1 MLVNTAKYCE
11 SIQDVIWSLTEMMT
25 KPTQPLIIILLQN
38 IAKLFKSLF
47 DLWQKSLPN
56 LPNPLSSF
64 CCKILRTYS
73 SRYLISDRTDFQTYP
88 TPYRP
93 STESDYH
100 FDDVHNTIC
109 DTKQASSAWMTGQ
122 AIARGMHVQGGRKQ
136 GGQGAHGPNRFCQN
150 RKEDSSRKRQSITLP
165 PPPPY
170 FWTFRRS
177 WCATCANK
185 ATLQNLTRT
194 IYM

>member
-11 SIQDVIWSLTEMMT
+11 PIQDVIWSLTEMIA
-25 KPTQPLIIILLQN
+25 KPTQPLIITLVKNIAKLFKSSFDLWQKRWPKSTQPLIIILLQI
-38 IAKLFKSLF
+38 IAKLFKQLF
-47 DLWQKSLPN
+47 EPWQKWLSN

-93 STESDYH
+93 SVESDYH

-109 DTKQASSAWMTGQ
+109 ETKQAPSAWMTGQ
-122 AIARGMHVQGGRKQ
+122 AIARGMHVQDGRRQRGQ
-136 GGQGAHGPNRFCQN
+136 GGSWPQQ
-150 RKEDSSRKRQSITLP
+150 ILP
-165 PPPPY
+165 E
-170 FWTFRRS
+170 
-177 WCATCANK
+177 
-185 ATLQNLTRT
+185 
-194 IYM
+194 

>member
-1 MLVNTAKYCE
+1 
-11 SIQDVIWSLTEMMT
+11 MMT

-38 IAKLFKSLF
+38 IAKLFKSF

-93 STESDYH
+93 SVESDYH

-109 DTKQASSAWMTGQ
+109 DTKQASSAWMTGH
-122 AIARGMHVQGGRKQ
+122 ACAGGSEAGGTRGLMAPADFARIEKRTEAERDNLLVLCPFPHIFGPSAEPDVRHVQTKL
-136 GGQGAHGPNRFCQN
+136 HY
-150 RKEDSSRKRQSITLP
+150 KI
-165 PPPPY
+165 
-170 FWTFRRS
+170 
-177 WCATCANK
+177 
-185 ATLQNLTRT
+185 
-194 IYM
+194 

>member
-1 MLVNTAKYCE
+1 MLQNIANLFKPLFDLWRNDAQTYPTPYHHFAVKCCE
-11 SIQDVIWSLTEMMT
+11 PIQVVIWSLTEMIA
-25 KPTQPLIIILLQN
+25 KPTQPLIMILLQN
-38 IAKLFKSLF
+38 IANLFKSLF
-47 DLWQKSLPN
+47 DLWQKWLPN

-93 STESDYH
+93 SVESDYH

-122 AIARGMHVQGGRKQ
+122 AIARGMHVQGGRRQ
-136 GGQGAHGPNRFCQN
+136 GDKGAHSPNRFCQN
-150 RKEDSSRKRQSITLP
+150 RKRGQQQKEAI
-165 PPPPY
+165 
-170 FWTFRRS
+170 
-177 WCATCANK
+177 
-185 ATLQNLTRT
+185 
-194 IYM
+194 

>member
-1 MLVNTAKYCE
+1 MFVNIAKYCE
-11 SIQDVIWSLTEMMT
+11 SIQDVIRSLIEMTT
-25 KPTQPLIIILLQN
+25 KPTQPLLSSFYCKILRNYSRRYLIFDRNDDQTNPTPLIIILLQN
-38 IAKLFKSLF
+38 IAKLFKSF

-73 SRYLISDRTDFQTYP
+73 SRYLISDRPDFQTYP

-93 STESDYH
+93 SVESDYH

-122 AIARGMHVQGGRKQ
+122 AIARGMHVQDGRRQRGQ
-136 GGQGAHGPNRFCQN
+136 GGSWPQQ
-150 RKEDSSRKRQSITLP
+150 ILP
-165 PPPPY
+165 E
-170 FWTFRRS
+170 
-177 WCATCANK
+177 
-185 ATLQNLTRT
+185 
-194 IYM
+194 

>member
-11 SIQDVIWSLTEMMT
+11 PIRRRYLIFDRNDYQTN
-25 KPTQPLIIILLQN
+25 PTPLIIILLQN
-38 IAKLFKSLF
+38 IANLFKSLF
-47 DLWQKSLPN
+47 DLWQKWLPN
-56 LPNPLSSF
+56 LPNPLSWF

-73 SRYLISDRTDFQTYP
+73 SRYRYLIPDRTDFQTYP

-122 AIARGMHVQGGRKQ
+122 AIARGMHVQGGRRQ
-136 GGQGAHGPNRFCQN
+136 GGQCKGAHGPNSFCQN
-150 RKEDSSRKRQSITLP
+150 RKEDRSRKRQYI
-165 PPPPY
+165 
-170 FWTFRRS
+170 
-177 WCATCANK
+177 
-185 ATLQNLTRT
+185 
-194 IYM
+194 

>member
-1 MLVNTAKYCE
+1 M
-11 SIQDVIWSLTEMMT
+11 IT

-38 IAKLFKSLF
+38 IANLFKSLF
-47 DLWQKSLPN
+47 DLWQKWLPN

-64 CCKILRTYS
+64 CCKILQTYS
-73 SRYLISDRTDFQTYP
+73 SRYLISDRPDFQTYP

-93 STESDYH
+93 SVESDYH

-122 AIARGMHVQGGRKQ
+122 AIARGMHVQGDRRQ
-136 GGQGAHGPNRFCQN
+136 GGQGGPNRFWQN
-150 RKEDSSRKRQSITLP
+150 RRGQKQKETIYYCGPTP
-165 PPPPY
+165 PQD
-170 FWTFRRS
+170 FWAFRRP